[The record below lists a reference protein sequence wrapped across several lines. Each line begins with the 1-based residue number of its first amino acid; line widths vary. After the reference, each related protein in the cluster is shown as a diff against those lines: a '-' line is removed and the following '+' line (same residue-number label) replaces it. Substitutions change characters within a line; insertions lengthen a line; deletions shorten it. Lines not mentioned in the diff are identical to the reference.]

1 VAGVLFFVIFQSI
14 PWILLL
20 TLVVCL
26 YLVWIDVKDE
36 PDLDFQVK
44 AWWFLLV
51 LLFHVPGYLV
61 FRVWIAMRRNRREEE
76 ARNTPTPGPRGRRG
90 GGRA

>member
-1 VAGVLFFVIFQSI
+1 MVFFVIFQSI

-26 YLVWIDVKDE
+26 YLVWVDVKAE
-36 PDLDFQVK
+36 PDLEFQVK

-51 LLFHVPGYLV
+51 LHLPRARLPCLP
-61 FRVWIAMRRNRREEE
+61 RVD
-76 ARNTPTPGPRGRRG
+76 RG
-90 GGRA
+90 APAPP

>member
-1 VAGVLFFVIFQSI
+1 MLFFVIFQSI

-20 TLVVCL
+20 VLVVCL
-26 YLVWIDVKDE
+26 YLVWVDVKDE
-36 PDLDFQVK
+36 PDLEFQVK

-51 LLFHVPGYLV
+51 LIFHVPGYLV
-61 FRVWIAMRRNRREEE
+61 FRVWIAARRNRRDQDSHP
-76 ARNTPTPGPRGRRG
+76 PTPGPRGRRG

>member
-1 VAGVLFFVIFQSI
+1 MLFFVIFQSI

-26 YLVWIDVKDE
+26 YLVWVDVKDE

-90 GGRA
+90 GGQA

>member
-1 VAGVLFFVIFQSI
+1 VAAVLFFVIFQSI

-26 YLVWIDVKDE
+26 YLVWVDVKAE

-51 LLFHVPGYLV
+51 LIFHVPGYLV
-61 FRVWIAMRRNRREEE
+61 FRGWIAVRRHRREQESHP
-76 ARNTPTPGPRGRRG
+76 PTPRPRGRRG
-90 GGRA
+90 GGQA

>member
-1 VAGVLFFVIFQSI
+1 MLFFVIFQSI

-26 YLVWIDVKDE
+26 YLVWVDVKDE

-76 ARNTPTPGPRGRRG
+76 ARNTPSPGPRGRRG
-90 GGRA
+90 GGQA

>member
-1 VAGVLFFVIFQSI
+1 MIVFVITQSL

-20 TLVVCL
+20 TLAGVL
-26 YLVWIDVKDE
+26 YLTWVEVKDE
-36 PDLDFQVK
+36 PDLEFNVK

-61 FRVWIAMRRNRREEE
+61 FRGWIAVRRHRRKQE
-76 ARNTPTPGPRGRRG
+76 AHDSPTPGPRGRRG
-90 GGRA
+90 DGQA

>member
-1 VAGVLFFVIFQSI
+1 MIVFVITQSL

-20 TLVVCL
+20 ALIVCL
-26 YLVWIDVKDE
+26 YLVWVDVKDE
-36 PDLDFQVK
+36 PDLDFNVK

-61 FRVWIAMRRNRREEE
+61 FRVWIAARRRQRRSEEE
-76 ARNTPTPGPRGRRG
+76 SHPPTPGPRGRRG

>member
-1 VAGVLFFVIFQSI
+1 MIVFVITQSI
-14 PWILLL
+14 PWIVLLA
-20 TLVVCL
+20 LVVCL
-26 YLVWIDVKDE
+26 YLVWVDVKDE
-36 PDLDFQVK
+36 PDLEFNQK

-61 FRVWIAMRRNRREEE
+61 FRVWISMRRRRREQESHP
-76 ARNTPTPGPRGRRG
+76 PTPGPRGRRG

>member
-1 VAGVLFFVIFQSI
+1 MLFFVIFQSI

-26 YLVWIDVKDE
+26 YLVWVDVKDE
-36 PDLDFQVK
+36 PDLEFQIK
-44 AWWFLLV
+44 LWWFLLV
-51 LLFHVPGYLV
+51 FIFHVPGYLV
-61 FRVWIAMRRNRREEE
+61 FRVWIAARRHRRERESHG
-76 ARNTPTPGPRGRRG
+76 PTPGPRGRRG

>member
-1 VAGVLFFVIFQSI
+1 VLFFVIFQSI

-26 YLVWIDVKDE
+26 YLVWVDVKDE

-90 GGRA
+90 DGPA